1 MAQKKGL
8 IYRLTMGK
16 DNLPDF
22 TPNRLPGSRWAVF
35 KDVFF
40 NRLGAMAK
48 ISLLTFLFTLP
59 AVAWLVIMNIV
70 LQVDA
75 QLIPYSSNIGIG
87 YPVVVDAALMGQ
99 YRTFMYNVQTYAIL
113 IPLIMIAGIG
123 FAGAFHVMKLL
134 GWGEGVSVGGTFFQ
148 GIKKNWASFLWIFL
162 YAGISLFVFI
172 FCIMAYGYLTEINT
186 VVRVIMIAL
195 AVVQFVLML
204 CMLLYL
210 CTQTVTYK
218 LGFMGLVKNSLL
230 FAVALFP
237 QNVFFIA
244 LSLLPVI
251 IIMFLP
257 LQIGIFF
264 WMIFLFLGIA
274 YIVLV
279 WTVYSQWVYDKFVND
294 KVKGTVKNR
303 GMYVKNAEEER
314 AAEIE
319 RIKTRNTVYGAA
331 YVSRRLSSIDDGKTF
346 TPLSTNF
353 SRNDLKKLSEE
364 KAEMEEEI
372 NNEIAEVNAQI
383 EEERIKWEEEQA
395 AAKKRRKKNKNNNQN
410 APVLSAEA
418 QEKAQKKKN
427 KKAVKSASE
436 DEIAL
441 LPVSE
446 EEYVE
451 DEEEKK

>member
-1 MAQKKGL
+1 
-8 IYRLTMGK
+8 
-16 DNLPDF
+16 
-22 TPNRLPGSRWAVF
+22 
-35 KDVFF
+35 
-40 NRLGAMAK
+40 MAK

-148 GIKKNWASFLWIFL
+148 GIKRNWASFLWIFL
-162 YAGISLFVFI
+162 YAGISLFVFM

-186 VVRVIMIAL
+186 VVRAIMIAL
-195 AVVQFVLML
+195 AVVQLVLML

-230 FAVALFP
+230 FAIALFP

-294 KVKGTVKNR
+294 KVKGAVKNR
-303 GMYVKNAEEER
+303 GMYVKNPEDER

-346 TPLSTNF
+346 TPQHQF
-353 SRNDLKKLSEE
+353 
-364 KAEMEEEI
+364 
-372 NNEIAEVNAQI
+372 
-383 EEERIKWEEEQA
+383 
-395 AAKKRRKKNKNNNQN
+395 
-410 APVLSAEA
+410 
-418 QEKAQKKKN
+418 
-427 KKAVKSASE
+427 
-436 DEIAL
+436 
-441 LPVSE
+441 LP
-446 EEYVE
+446 
-451 DEEEKK
+451 